1 MMMERDGRTAY
12 NPYCQTAKH
21 DTDAMEASGR
31 SGQGVA
37 TERDEQRSGVTDIS
51 STPSISVSGVAVA
64 GSRRGNG
71 ELGLHL
77 LLTSNIV
84 ALALLLHR
92 LDPMKLFG
100 FFRYRPRYFLS
111 AGKETER
118 KYSLLLAR

>member
-21 DTDAMEASGR
+21 DTDTLEASGW

-51 STPSISVSGVAVA
+51 STPSISVNVA

-84 ALALLLHR
+84 ALA
-92 LDPMKLFG
+92 
-100 FFRYRPRYFLS
+100 S
-111 AGKETER
+111 SSTV
-118 KYSLLLAR
+118 